1 MAEIHKKIKTCPNG
15 HPYDPSRYSTCPYC
29 GNGTFAP
36 MLDPFAAAENSS
48 GSHVSGFQPTIDP
61 FSDASGNVG
70 SFDPTMPPDVRLSGR
85 MSQTMYVDP
94 HTPQGVPAPVVGW
107 LVVLDGPCR
116 GTDFRIH
123 VGYNYIGRTSGDICI
138 QSDGTISAER
148 DSSITYVP
156 QTRGFYIAH
165 EMGKNP
171 LLLNGKPV
179 IREAELKNYDRITVG
194 STQLVFVGLSGAE
207 FDWSEV

>member
-36 MLDPFAAAENSS
+36 TLDPFAAAENSS

-85 MSQTMYVDP
+85 MSQTM
-94 HTPQGVPAPVVGW
+94 
-107 LVVLDGPCR
+107 
-116 GTDFRIH
+116 
-123 VGYNYIGRTSGDICI
+123 
-138 QSDGTISAER
+138 
-148 DSSITYVP
+148 
-156 QTRGFYIAH
+156 
-165 EMGKNP
+165 
-171 LLLNGKPV
+171 
-179 IREAELKNYDRITVG
+179 
-194 STQLVFVGLSGAE
+194 
-207 FDWSEV
+207 